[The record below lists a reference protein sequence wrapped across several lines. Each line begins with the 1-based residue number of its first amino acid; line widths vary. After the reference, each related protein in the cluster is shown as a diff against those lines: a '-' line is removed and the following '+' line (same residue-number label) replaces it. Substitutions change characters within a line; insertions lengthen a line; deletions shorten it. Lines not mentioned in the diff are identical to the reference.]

1 MFNAQNVDPIF
12 YFIFYFLYSITKNY
26 IFENINK
33 KNNIHVYD
41 AYNVK
46 INTMEGWKGMHF
58 ATIFRRFYRNT
69 FRLTNFCVKKQI
81 KLNEMDSIIYV
92 LWL

>member
-1 MFNAQNVDPIF
+1 MHKMWILFF
-12 YFIFYFLYSITKNY
+12 TLYFIFSTLLLKTIYSKISKKN
-26 IFENINK
+26 N
-33 KNNIHVYD
+33 NNIHVYD

>member
-1 MFNAQNVDPIF
+1 MHKMWILFF
-12 YFIFYFLYSITKNY
+12 TLYFIFSTLLLKTIYSKIST
-26 IFENINK
+26 K

>member
-12 YFIFYFLYSITKNY
+12 YFIFYFLYSITKKLY
-26 IFENINK
+26 IRKYQK
-33 KNNIHVYD
+33 KTTYNVYD

-69 FRLTNFCVKKQI
+69 FRLTNFCVKKTNKI
-81 KLNEMDSIIYV
+81 E
-92 LWL
+92 

>member
-12 YFIFYFLYSITKNY
+12 YFIFYFLYSITKKLY
-26 IFENINK
+26 IRKYQK
-33 KNNIHVYD
+33 KTTTYNVYD

-58 ATIFRRFYRNT
+58 ANIFRRFYRNT
-69 FRLTNFCVKKQI
+69 FRLTNFCEKKTNKI
-81 KLNEMDSIIYV
+81 E
-92 LWL
+92 